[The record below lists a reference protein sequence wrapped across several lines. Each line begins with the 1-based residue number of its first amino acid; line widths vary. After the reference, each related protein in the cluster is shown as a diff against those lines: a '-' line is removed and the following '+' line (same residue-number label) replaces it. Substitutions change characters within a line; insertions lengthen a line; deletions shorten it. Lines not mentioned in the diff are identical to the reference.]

1 MHLDLDRLDIHM
13 GDYVRPLNIEIEDRL
28 LLSDLLRGTL
38 VPYVPTI
45 AEGWTFRAL
54 TNDGPID
61 IATSGG
67 SNRSPQLLV
76 EDTPVVLLGR
86 GGTLRIGARPTKPDV
101 D

>member
-1 MHLDLDRLDIHM
+1 M

-28 LLSDLLRGTL
+28 MLSDLLRGTL

-45 AEGWTFRAL
+45 SEGWTFRAL

-61 IATSGG
+61 IATSGA
-67 SNRSPQLLV
+67 SNRSPRLLV
-76 EDTPVVLLGR
+76 EDNPVVLLAR
-86 GGTLRIGARPTKPDV
+86 GGTLRIGARPTRPDV